1 MSQLVLNR
9 GNSYRGAWMRRLS
22 RRFQL
27 GPYFLIGSLVF
38 FVALITVITLMF
50 STRQVTK
57 GNVLSSLNDTKVELV
72 KEGEVLD
79 MQLSRVKSMVGI
91 EDSGQV
97 SGMRRP
103 AVVVYVNGDTA
114 IASR

>member
-9 GNSYRGAWMRRLS
+9 GNSYRGAWL
-22 RRFQL
+22 RRFFKRFEL

-57 GNVLSSLNDTKVELV
+57 GNVLSSLNDVKSELV

-91 EDSGQV
+91 EESQYV
-97 SGMRRP
+97 RGMHRP
-103 AVVVYVNGDTA
+103 DIVVYVNSDTA